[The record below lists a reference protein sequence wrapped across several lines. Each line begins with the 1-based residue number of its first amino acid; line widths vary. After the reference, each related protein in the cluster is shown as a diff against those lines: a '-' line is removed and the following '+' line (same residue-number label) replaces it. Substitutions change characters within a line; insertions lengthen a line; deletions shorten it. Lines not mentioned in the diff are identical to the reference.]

1 MHQVEAHGLP
11 VADVARQLASDP
23 ATGLTAREAAH
34 RLARYGPNE
43 LPHARPRNLLSV
55 FLGQFQDF
63 MVLVLLGATG
73 ISFFLGEVGDAVTI
87 LLIVVVNA
95 VLGALQEFRAERSL
109 EALKE
114 MSAPTARVR
123 RDGEEHRIPAAEV
136 VPGDLL
142 LLEAGDKPA
151 ADARLL
157 QVTELAVE
165 ESLLTGES
173 VPVLKSAD
181 WLGDARAPI
190 GERRNMVFA
199 GTTVVR
205 GRGLGLVTATAS
217 ATAMGGIAQL
227 LSEQKTEP
235 TPLQQRLEG
244 LGRVLVWSC
253 LAIAAVVVVAG
264 VLRGESLLRMFLAGV
279 SLAVAAIPEGLPAIV
294 TIALAVGVQ
303 RMLRRNALVRHLP
316 AVETLGSATV
326 VCSDKTG
333 TLTRNEMTVRRLI
346 TADGE
351 YRLTGD
357 GYDLTGRVVRT
368 AGERHGDDAR
378 PVLEALALCQN
389 AELHLDHHRARPEG
403 DPLEVALIVAARK
416 ADIDVS
422 RLLRERP
429 RLLEVPFSSE
439 AQRMTVVVRSGAGLL
454 QVTKGAPEAVL
465 RMCATERVGGRAI
478 TLTPERRSE
487 WLARTAGLGE
497 ESLRT
502 LAVAAREVAR
512 PSEQQG
518 LTFLGMV
525 GLYDPPRA
533 EVREAV
539 RTCRRAGIR
548 TVMVTGDHP
557 ATAEAIARELG
568 ILRAGEHVARG
579 VDVEQLSDLDLRRL
593 AQTTTVYA
601 RVSPQF
607 KLRLVE
613 ALSAN
618 GEIVAMTGDGLNDAP
633 ALRAADI
640 GVAMGVAGCDVT
652 KEAADMVLA
661 DDNFATIVA
670 AVEEGRGI
678 YDNVRKFVR
687 YLLACNVG
695 EVLVMFGAAIS
706 GLALP
711 LLPIQIL
718 WVNLATDGLPALA
731 LGLEPV
737 EPDVLHRPPR
747 PPEEG
752 VFARRLGWRII
763 SRGTLIGF
771 STLGMFVVALAA
783 GTGLP
788 LARTLTF
795 ATLVMSQ
802 LFHSFD
808 CRSETRSIVEMG
820 LTSNPYLLAAVLTSI
835 GLLLAAIYPPWAAQ
849 TFRTVPLDLANWLAV
864 VAVSG
869 LGSFGIA
876 VRRRLLR
883 RRRARSTWEAAVW
896 KSRS

>member
-1 MHQVEAHGLP
+1 MLQVEAHGMP
-11 VADVARQLASDP
+11 AADVAAQLGSDP
-23 ATGLTAREAAH
+23 AAGLSTHEAAH

-43 LPHARPRNLLSV
+43 LPHARPRSLLGV
-55 FLGQFQDF
+55 FLAQFQDF

-73 ISFFLGEVGDAVTI
+73 ISFFLGEVGDAATI

-123 RDGEEHRIPAAEV
+123 RDGAERKVPATEV

-157 QVTELAVE
+157 HAHELAVE
-165 ESLLTGES
+165 EALLTGES
-173 VPVLKSAD
+173 VPVPKSAE
-181 WLGDARAPI
+181 WVGDPRAPL
-190 GERRNMVFA
+190 GERRNMAFA

-205 GRGLGLVTATAS
+205 GRGVGLVTATAS
-217 ATAMGGIAQL
+217 GTAMGGIAQL
-227 LSEQKTEP
+227 LSEQKAEP
-235 TPLQQRLEG
+235 TPLQKRLER
-244 LGRVLVWSC
+244 LGRVLVWAC
-253 LAIAAVVVVAG
+253 LAIAATVVVTG
-264 VLRGESLLRMFLAGV
+264 VLRGESIFRMFLAGV

-303 RMLRRNALVRHLP
+303 RMLKRQALVRHLP

-326 VCSDKTG
+326 ICSDKTG
-333 TLTRNEMTVRRLI
+333 TLTRNEMTVRRLV
-346 TADGE
+346 TGDGE
-351 YRLTGD
+351 YRVTGD
-357 GYDLTGRVVRT
+357 GYDPAGRIQRMHGEGRGDEVRP
-368 AGERHGDDAR
+368 A
-378 PVLEALALCQN
+378 LEAFALCQN
-389 AELHLDHHRARPEG
+389 AELRREHGRVRAEG
-403 DPLEVALIVAARK
+403 DPLEAALIVAAGK
-416 ADIDVS
+416 AGVDVGAMQ
-422 RLLRERP
+422 RERR
-429 RLLEVPFSSE
+429 RLFEVPFSSE
-439 AQRMTVVVRSGAGLL
+439 AQRMTVVVRNGPALL

-465 RMCATERVGGRAI
+465 RMCLTERLGGRDVS
-478 TLTPERRSE
+478 LTPERRQE
-487 WLARTAGLGE
+487 WLERTASLGQ

-502 LAVAAREVAR
+502 LAVAVRQVAR

-518 LTFLGMV
+518 LCFLGVV
-525 GLYDPPRA
+525 GLYDPPRT
-533 EVREAV
+533 EVRDAV

-557 ATAEAIARELG
+557 STAAAIARELG
-568 ILRAGEHVARG
+568 ILREGELVARG
-579 VDVEQLSDLDLRRL
+579 ADVEPLGEAELRRL
-593 AQTTTVYA
+593 VGQTAVYA

-640 GVAMGVAGCDVT
+640 GVAMGLTGCDVT

-695 EVLVMFGAAIS
+695 EVLVMFGAAIA
-706 GLALP
+706 GLPLP

-737 EPDVLHRPPR
+737 EPDALQRPPR
-747 PPEEG
+747 PPGEG
-752 VFARRLGWRII
+752 VFARYLGRRILT
-763 SRGTLIGF
+763 RGALIGF
-771 STLGMFVVALAA
+771 STIGMFVAALSLGA
-783 GTGLP
+783 GLP

-795 ATLVMSQ
+795 ATLVLSQ

-808 CRSETRSIVEMG
+808 CRSETRSILEMG
-820 LTSNPYLLAAVLTSI
+820 ITTNPYLLLAVLTSI
-835 GLLLAAIYPPWAAQ
+835 GLLLAAIYPPFAEQ

-876 VRRRLLR
+876 VRRRLLSR
-883 RRRARSTWEAAVW
+883 RHARGSWEVATW
-896 KSRS
+896 RSHS

>member
-1 MHQVEAHGLP
+1 MP
-11 VADVARQLASDP
+11 VAEVAERLASDP
-23 ATGLTAREAAH
+23 AVGLTSREAAL
-34 RLARYGPNE
+34 RLRRYGANE
-43 LPHARPRNLLSV
+43 LPHARPRGLLRV
-55 FLGQFQDF
+55 FLAQFQDF

-73 ISFFLGEVGDAVTI
+73 VSFAVGEVGDAVTI

-95 VLGALQEFRAERSL
+95 ILGAVQEFRAERSL

-114 MSAPTARVR
+114 LTAPTARVR
-123 RDGEEHRIPAAEV
+123 RDGEERRVPAAEI
-136 VPGDLL
+136 VPGDVL

-157 QVTELAVE
+157 GATELAAE

-173 VPVLKSAD
+173 VPVHKAAD
-181 WLGDARAPI
+181 WVGDPRAPLS
-190 GERRNMVFA
+190 ERKNMVFA
-199 GTTVVR
+199 GSTIVR
-205 GRGLGLVTATAS
+205 GRGVGLVTATALG
-217 ATAMGGIAQL
+217 TAMGGIARL
-227 LSEQKTEP
+227 LSEQEAET
-235 TPLQQRLEG
+235 TPLQHRLEG
-244 LGRVLVWSC
+244 LGRVLVWLC
-253 LAIAAVVVVAG
+253 LAIATVVVVTG
-264 VLRGESLLRMFLAGV
+264 VLRGEGVLRMFLAGV

-294 TIALAVGVQ
+294 TIALAIGVQ
-303 RMLRRNALVRHLP
+303 RMLRRKALVRHLP

-326 VCSDKTG
+326 ICSDKTG
-333 TLTRNEMTVRRLI
+333 TLTRNEMTVRRLL
-346 TADGE
+346 TPDAD

-357 GYDLTGRVVRT
+357 GYDLDGRVLTSAGGPAGPEVRS
-368 AGERHGDDAR
+368 A
-378 PVLEALALCQN
+378 LEAFALCQN
-389 AELHLDHHRARPEG
+389 AGLHQEHRKTVAEG
-403 DPLEVALIVAARK
+403 DPLEAALIVAAHK
-416 ADIDVS
+416 VGIDVP
-422 RLLRERP
+422 RLLRENARV
-429 RLLEVPFSSE
+429 LEVPFSSE
-439 AQRMTVVVRSGAGLL
+439 AQRMTVVVREGANLW

-465 RMCATERVGGRAI
+465 RMCGEERRAGR
-478 TLTPERRSE
+478 TLPLTPERRRF
-487 WLARTAGLGE
+487 WLDRTAGLGQ

-502 LAVAAREVAR
+502 LAVAVRQVTR
-512 PSEQQG
+512 PGEQQG
-518 LTFLGMV
+518 LTFLGIA

-533 EVREAV
+533 EVLEAV
-539 RTCRRAGIR
+539 RRCRRAGIR

-557 ATAEAIARELG
+557 ATAAAIAGELG
-568 ILRAGEHVARG
+568 ILREGQTVVRGADVEGLDDQELRRVAR
-579 VDVEQLSDLDLRRL
+579 ST
-593 AQTTTVYA
+593 AVYA

-613 ALSAN
+613 TLSAN

-640 GVAMGVAGCDVT
+640 GIAMGLAGCDVT

-695 EVLVMFGAAIS
+695 EVLVMFGAALA
-706 GLALP
+706 GLPLP

-737 EPDVLHRPPR
+737 EADALQRPPR
-747 PPEEG
+747 DPGEG
-752 VFARRLGWRII
+752 VFARRLGWKIA
-763 SRGTLIGF
+763 SRGVLIGAT
-771 STLGMFVVALAA
+771 TLGMFVGALALGA
-783 GTGLP
+783 GLP

-795 ATLVMSQ
+795 ATLVLSQ

-808 CRSETRSIVEMG
+808 CRSETRSILEVG
-820 LTSNPYLLAAVLTSI
+820 LASNPYLLLAVTTSV
-835 GLLLAAIYPPWAAQ
+835 GLLLAAVYPPWAPA
-849 TFRTVPLDLANWLAV
+849 TFSTVPLHLENWLAV

-876 VRRRLLR
+876 VRRRLLL
-883 RRRARSTWEAAVW
+883 RRARARGGWEAAAW
-896 KSRS
+896 RSRS